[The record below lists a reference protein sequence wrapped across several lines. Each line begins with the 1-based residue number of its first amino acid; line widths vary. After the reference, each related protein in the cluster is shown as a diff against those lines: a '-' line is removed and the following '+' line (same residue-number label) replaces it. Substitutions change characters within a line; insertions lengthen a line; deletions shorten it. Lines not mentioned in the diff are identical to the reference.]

1 MADSRSGVCASA
13 HRASAWGGHSVA
25 DERWKLSCRGL
36 VMEAASSSVGGRN
49 EADSMATARVEEGT
63 KQPDVGGSEWQAEV
77 AG

>member
-1 MADSRSGVCASA
+1 MTA
-13 HRASAWGGHSVA
+13 HRASGPGVGIASQTKDG
-25 DERWKLSCRGL
+25 KLTCRGL

-49 EADSMATARVEEGT
+49 EAVSMATVRVEEET